1 MTNKF
6 DIREAIVKVIEGN
19 DLTRDEMNSA
29 MRQIMSGECGDAQI
43 GGFLCALRSK
53 SESVEEVAAAAEVM
67 RELASGVKC
76 KSKDLIDIVGTG
88 GDSSSTFNISTT
100 SALVAA
106 AAGLKVAKH
115 GNRAVS
121 SSSGAADLL
130 EAAGVNI
137 ELDAGQVAQC
147 VDQVGLGFMFAPRH
161 HGAMRYAI
169 GPRKELGMRTIFNVL
184 GPLTNPASAPRQVMG
199 VYSEHLVEPMARVLS
214 KLGSVGAM
222 VVHGKDGMDEIS
234 VGAETHVAELK
245 DGEVKCY
252 TVSPEDFGMSFSA
265 IDTIRVAGAE
275 ESLAM
280 VKQVL
285 NNTAGAARDIVALN
299 SGAAIYVGGKARSHK
314 EGVDI
319 ALALLANGSA
329 SSKLDEL
336 VAFSNSF
343 SQ

>member
-6 DIREAIVKVIEGN
+6 DIRDAIVKVIEGN
-19 DLTRDEMNSA
+19 DLSHDEMNSA

-43 GGFLCALRSK
+43 GGFLCSLRSK
-53 SESVEEVAAAAEVM
+53 GESVEEVAAAAEVM
-67 RELASGVKC
+67 RELASGVQC
-76 KSKDLIDIVGTG
+76 ESKDLIDIVGTG

-137 ELDAGQVAQC
+137 ELDADQVAKC

-199 VYSEHLVEPMARVLS
+199 VYSEHLVEPMAEVLN

-234 VGAETHVAELK
+234 NGAETHVAELK
-245 DGEVKCY
+245 DGKVRCY
-252 TVSPEDFGMSFSA
+252 TLSPADFGLSLSA
-265 IDTIRVAGAE
+265 IDDIRVAGAA
-275 ESLAM
+275 ESLGM

-285 NNTAGAARDIVALN
+285 DNQPGAARDIVALN
-299 SGAAIYVGGKARSHK
+299 AGAAIYVGGKAASHA
-314 EGVDI
+314 EGVSM
-319 ALALLANGSA
+319 ALDLLADGSA
-329 SSKLDEL
+329 RGKLDEL
-336 VAFSNSF
+336 VACSNNLG
-343 SQ
+343 

>member
-1 MTNKF
+1 MTEKF
-6 DIREAIVKVIEGN
+6 DIRDAIVKVIEGN
-19 DLTRDEMNSA
+19 DLSRDEMNSA

-53 SESVEEVAAAAEVM
+53 NESVEEVAAAAEVM

-137 ELDAGQVAQC
+137 ELDAEQVAQC

-199 VYSEHLVEPMARVLS
+199 VYSEHLVEPMARVLQ

-222 VVHGKDGMDEIS
+222 VVHGEDGMDEIS
-234 VGAETHVAELK
+234 IGAPTHVAELK
-245 DGEVKCY
+245 EGQVHCY
-252 TVSPEDFGMSFSA
+252 TLSPEDFGLSFSA
-265 IDTIRVAGAE
+265 IDTIKVAGAQ

-299 SGAAIYVGGKARSHK
+299 SGAAIYVGGKAASHQQ
-314 EGVDI
+314 GVEI
-319 ALALLANGSA
+319 ALSLLADGSA
-329 SSKLDEL
+329 GKKLDEL
-336 VAFSNSF
+336 VAVSNSF
-343 SQ
+343 S